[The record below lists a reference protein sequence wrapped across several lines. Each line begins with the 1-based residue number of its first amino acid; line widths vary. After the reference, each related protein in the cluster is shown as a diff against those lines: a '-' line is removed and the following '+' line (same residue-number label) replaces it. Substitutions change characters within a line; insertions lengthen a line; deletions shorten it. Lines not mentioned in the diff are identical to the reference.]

1 MGTLS
6 RSSSHLGLSRA
17 RPGDPAGVPDVA
29 RASLRS
35 VACWLGRAEDPPRA
49 QSYKKPRRLP
59 RTASLCLRGD
69 HFWGRLLQPD
79 GGPSALTAGY
89 VRRSLS
95 PPPGPRRCGA
105 HAQDQKVQTT
115 EPGCRE
121 DKPTRRSG
129 LREPLLRGG
138 DHGTATAVPVT
149 NAPACDSAPRRREGL
164 SGRDGPTGRGSA
176 RLRVS
181 LAAPRVSAPRFFVL
195 LTCRLTS

>member
-49 QSYKKPRRLP
+49 QSYKKPWRLP

-89 VRRSLS
+89 ARRSPWAQAMRS
-95 PPPGPRRCGA
+95 AHPRSEGPDDRTQMPRGQTHATERTAGAPP
-105 HAQDQKVQTT
+105 
-115 EPGCRE
+115 
-121 DKPTRRSG
+121 
-129 LREPLLRGG
+129 LGG
-138 DHGTATAVPVT
+138 ATAQRQPSLSLT
-149 NAPACDSAPRRREGL
+149 PRLATLLPGAGRGCQAAMAPPAGEAPACASPWLPPGSRRLDS
-164 SGRDGPTGRGSA
+164 SSF
-176 RLRVS
+176 S
-181 LAAPRVSAPRFFVL
+181 LAV
-195 LTCRLTS
+195 

>member
-1 MGTLS
+1 MGTRS
-6 RSSSHLGLSRA
+6 SSSSHLGLSQA
-17 RPGDPAGVPDVA
+17 RPGDPAGVNDMA

-49 QSYKKPRRLP
+49 QSYKKPWRLP

-69 HFWGRLLQPD
+69 HFWGCLLQPD

-89 VRRSLS
+89 ARRSPWAQAMRSAHPRSEGPEDRTRLPRGQTHATERTARA
-95 PPPGPRRCGA
+95 PP
-105 HAQDQKVQTT
+105 
-115 EPGCRE
+115 
-121 DKPTRRSG
+121 
-129 LREPLLRGG
+129 LGG
-138 DHGTATAVPVT
+138 GHGTATAVPVT
-149 NAPACDSAPRRREGL
+149 NSPACDSAPRRREGL

>member
-49 QSYKKPRRLP
+49 QSYKKPWRLP

-89 VRRSLS
+89 ARRSPWAQAMRSARPGSEGPEDRTRLPRGQTHATERTAGAPPLGGATAQRQPSLS
-95 PPPGPRRCGA
+95 LTPGLRLCSPALGGAVRPRWPHLPGKRPPARLPGCPPGSRR
-105 HAQDQKVQTT
+105 
-115 EPGCRE
+115 
-121 DKPTRRSG
+121 
-129 LREPLLRGG
+129 L
-138 DHGTATAVPVT
+138 
-149 NAPACDSAPRRREGL
+149 DS
-164 SGRDGPTGRGSA
+164 SSF
-176 RLRVS
+176 S
-181 LAAPRVSAPRFFVL
+181 LAV
-195 LTCRLTS
+195 